1 MKKTLQRPVM
11 VSRRQ
16 MLGLSALGGAAVL
29 GLSACG
35 EKPVPQPAEDG
46 ESSDAPEPAKMDVKA
61 YDKLIAS
68 GAVADDATIAASTWA
83 SKIKDAG
90 KMRLG
95 IVQTSMLFSLLDE
108 KDGRLRGFDA
118 GISELLCRYIL
129 GDEQKYD
136 ATQVTSDTRE
146 SVLKNDQVDAVF
158 ATYSITEDRKK
169 IISFAGPY
177 FGTQQ
182 SVLVMANNEDIES
195 YKDLDG
201 KLVAVQSGSTGPSIM
216 EELVPGAKLQEF
228 KTDEEARSALSQR
241 RADAYVID
249 TNMLMSDMIKQP
261 GKYKLAGDPFGPED
275 LYGIGLP
282 KDSDGVQFVNDF
294 LAKIEQDGSWE
305 ELWRLCIGDRAGV
318 DSAPEPP
325 TIGA

>member
-35 EKPVPQPAEDG
+35 EKPVPLPAEDT

-68 GAVADDATIAASTWA
+68 GAVADDAAIAASAWA

-129 GDEQKYD
+129 GDEQKYE

-182 SVLVMANNEDIES
+182 SVLVMADNEDIES

-294 LAKIEQDGSWE
+294 LAKIEQDGTWE
-305 ELWRLCIGDRAGV
+305 ELWHLCIGDRAGV

-325 TIGA
+325 AIGA

>member
-16 MLGLSALGGAAVL
+16 MLGLPALGGAAVL

-35 EKPVPQPAEDG
+35 EKPVPHPAEDA

-68 GAVADDATIAASTWA
+68 GAVADDATIAASAWA

-129 GDEQKYD
+129 GDEQKYE

-182 SVLVMANNEDIES
+182 SVLVMADNEDIES

-216 EELVPGAKLQEF
+216 EEFVPGAKLQEF

-294 LAKIEQDGSWE
+294 LAKIEQDGTWE
-305 ELWRLCIGDRAGV
+305 ELWHLCIGDRAGV

-325 TIGA
+325 AIGA

>member
-29 GLSACG
+29 GLSACS
-35 EKPVPQPAEDG
+35 EKLVPLPAEDT

-68 GAVADDATIAASTWA
+68 GAVADDAAIAASAWA

-129 GDEQKYD
+129 GDEQKYE

-182 SVLVMANNEDIES
+182 SVLVMADNEDIES

-294 LAKIEQDGSWE
+294 LAKIEQDGTWE
-305 ELWRLCIGDRAGV
+305 ELWHLCIGDRAGV

-325 TIGA
+325 AIGA

>member
-29 GLSACG
+29 GLSACS
-35 EKPVPQPAEDG
+35 EKLVPLPAEDT

-68 GAVADDATIAASTWA
+68 GAVADDAAIAASAWA

-129 GDEQKYD
+129 GDEQKYE

-182 SVLVMANNEDIES
+182 SVLVMADNEDIES

-294 LAKIEQDGSWE
+294 LAKIEQDGTWE
-305 ELWRLCIGDRAGV
+305 ELWHLCIGDRAGV

-325 TIGA
+325 AIGV

>member
-35 EKPVPQPAEDG
+35 ENPVPHPAEDA

-68 GAVADDATIAASTWA
+68 GAVADDATIAASAWA

-129 GDEQKYD
+129 GDEQKYE

-182 SVLVMANNEDIES
+182 SVLVMADNEDIES

-294 LAKIEQDGSWE
+294 LAKVEQDGTWE
-305 ELWRLCIGDRAGV
+305 ELWHLCIGDRAGV

-325 TIGA
+325 AIGA

>member
-68 GAVADDATIAASTWA
+68 GAVADDAMIAASTWA

-261 GKYKLAGDPFGPED
+261 GKYKLVGDPFGPED

-294 LAKIEQDGSWE
+294 LAKIEQDGTWE

>member
-294 LAKIEQDGSWE
+294 LAKIEQDGTWE

>member
-294 LAKIEQDGSWE
+294 LAKIEQDGTWE

-318 DSAPEPP
+318 GSAPEPP

>member
-35 EKPVPQPAEDG
+35 EKPVPQPAEDA

-83 SKIKDAG
+83 SKIKDVG

-294 LAKIEQDGSWE
+294 LAKIEQDGTWE

>member
-29 GLSACG
+29 GLSACS
-35 EKPVPQPAEDG
+35 EKLVPLPAEDT

-68 GAVADDATIAASTWA
+68 GAVADDAAIAASAWA

-90 KMRLG
+90 KMRPG

-129 GDEQKYD
+129 GDEQKYE

-182 SVLVMANNEDIES
+182 SVLVMADNEDIES

-294 LAKIEQDGSWE
+294 LAKIEQDGTWE
-305 ELWRLCIGDRAGV
+305 ELWHLCIGDRAGV

-325 TIGA
+325 AIGA